1 MDQISCFGVEYFDDN
16 GDVCPFMECVARKD
30 CKRICSSS
38 LGLLHDRTV
47 RIRSE
52 EVEGKK
58 LEKERKLKEKKK
70 IKDKIF
76 KIKEGVTRK
85 SGYKRPRRLEYKNE
99 GCIRDEMIDVIK
111 DFFKDTKYTVKTTR
125 YIQSVSDNFIGPL
138 TTKYLIKISTTRKK
152 SILVYITDK
161 LAEALPDASFRC
173 RKVYEYESMCFPSY
187 LMWVVQ
193 ISSMDRLQKFLSYL
207 EV

>member
-1 MDQISCFGVEYFDDN
+1 MDQTSCFGVEYFDAS
-16 GDVCPFMECVARKD
+16 GDACPFTECVARED

-52 EVEGKK
+52 EVEEKK

-99 GCIRDEMIDVIK
+99 GCIRDEMIEVIK
-111 DFFKDTKYTVKTTR
+111 DFFKDTKYEVKTTR

-152 SILVYITDK
+152 SILVYVTDQ
-161 LAEALPDASFRC
+161 LAEALPDEGFRC
-173 RKVYEYESMCFPSY
+173 RKVYEYESMCFPDY

-193 ISSMDRLQKFLSYL
+193 ISSMDRLQKFLSYM